1 MQMKTFLNS
10 WRSAS
15 GVEDQILSESRQ
27 SDAYSKYPFLET
39 HIDYMVQN
47 DPSDNNKYLPYFT
60 KVFGKDFKSELER
73 IGRET
78 YERSPGLASRW
89 PRARRSAKIA
99 MINNAKDFIHDIIH
113 FHINSAVYDH
123 KDIFAYKTQED
134 LAQAKKVAEDE
145 LERRDMEKKYA
156 KRVKNEVQTIY
167 SDHNIIV
174 RRPESHAASALFGLG
189 ARWCISERDNEGF
202 WNDYENGGN
211 AFYFLELKN
220 NPPRKN
226 VQKFAHQFN
235 NAGQTDIY
243 DEEDDSVDS
252 DTVELALHQH
262 FIRGTKNKKAL
273 AVILKHEEDFF
284 DYIDIDA
291 IVQDFG
297 IDVAT
302 AYKTIVKDA
311 YGWDDLESMM
321 EWVEQIYHEI
331 TSTMEGNI
339 QDNPPGP
346 NWEDLVSEAESK
358 LQETIEH
365 ISWYLEY
372 QEEPFNPHVHT
383 SLSYQIGAEFFEDLD
398 WLEEDYDYDD
408 DLSDIVNDYSWPP
421 VMDYIPDDV
430 EIYNGEVTIHWN
442 EFSLSGDIDNQLDE
456 FLDIATTIDE
466 NVPQLS
472 EYILEELNDRN
483 LLRNDST
490 TAIEAKIKLLNS
502 ELNNFDVVFDGQAI
516 YAIKT
521 LEFDYDAFYAGVKKR
536 IDTKEFTPFGFGPKN
551 ILPSGQEMNQTVARS
566 VTAYY
571 QKLAASLTT
580 ADSKQIDIFGKD
592 SPQIDF
598 FGTKDHTKYNPATVS
613 LRVTSHNLH
622 EIFVQ
627 LIFRIGEFKKT
638 EEGVQLTPKTS
649 LPLLKFIND
658 NEIET
663 MLGAMFQVLV
673 NASITINLPTQEKES
688 LTESKVIN
696 VNKKHN
702 NFRSL
707 HDTWNKFLK

>member
-1 MQMKTFLNS
+1 
-10 WRSAS
+10 
-15 GVEDQILSESRQ
+15 
-27 SDAYSKYPFLET
+27 
-39 HIDYMVQN
+39 
-47 DPSDNNKYLPYFT
+47 
-60 KVFGKDFKSELER
+60 
-73 IGRET
+73 
-78 YERSPGLASRW
+78 
-89 PRARRSAKIA
+89 
-99 MINNAKDFIHDIIH
+99 
-113 FHINSAVYDH
+113 
-123 KDIFAYKTQED
+123 
-134 LAQAKKVAEDE
+134 
-145 LERRDMEKKYA
+145 
-156 KRVKNEVQTIY
+156 
-167 SDHNIIV
+167 
-174 RRPESHAASALFGLG
+174 
-189 ARWCISERDNEGF
+189 
-202 WNDYENGGN
+202 
-211 AFYFLELKN
+211 
-220 NPPRKN
+220 
-226 VQKFAHQFN
+226 
-235 NAGQTDIY
+235 
-243 DEEDDSVDS
+243 
-252 DTVELALHQH
+252 
-262 FIRGTKNKKAL
+262 
-273 AVILKHEEDFF
+273 
-284 DYIDIDA
+284 
-291 IVQDFG
+291 
-297 IDVAT
+297 
-302 AYKTIVKDA
+302 
-311 YGWDDLESMM
+311 
-321 EWVEQIYHEI
+321 
-331 TSTMEGNI
+331 
-339 QDNPPGP
+339 
-346 NWEDLVSEAESK
+346 
-358 LQETIEH
+358 
-365 ISWYLEY
+365 
-372 QEEPFNPHVHT
+372 
-383 SLSYQIGAEFFEDLD
+383 
-398 WLEEDYDYDD
+398 
-408 DLSDIVNDYSWPP
+408 
-421 VMDYIPDDV
+421 
-430 EIYNGEVTIHWN
+430 
-442 EFSLSGDIDNQLDE
+442 LSGDIDNQLDE